1 MENITTPDYGGLQ
14 QVVSEQGVQAYLDN
28 NIKGAKFVSF
38 DNSDGR
44 KFALVDRGDGSF
56 TSLDTANVK
65 SWIHTESARRER
77 VAESTNH
84 LATFEKDLSDIGIDD
99 YMVRTGKIDEKLEQR
114 LARSGY
120 PLQRIQADL
129 AKLRGVK
136 YPHLVNEEKQ
146 PKLSASLFAGR
157 KR

>member
-1 MENITTPDYGGLQ
+1 MENNITPDFSGHQ
-14 QVVSEQGVQAYLDN
+14 QWVSEQGIQAFLDH

-38 DNSDGR
+38 DNSDNR
-44 KFALVDRGDGSF
+44 RFALIDRGDGAFSNVD
-56 TSLDTANVK
+56 TSVVK
-65 SWIHTESARRER
+65 NWIHTETARTER

-84 LATFEKDLSDIGIDD
+84 LSVFEKDLADIGIDD
-99 YMVRTGKIDEKLEQR
+99 SMVRTGKIDEKLEQR
-114 LARSGY
+114 LARNGY

-136 YPHLVNEEKQ
+136 YPHLVNEEKR
-146 PKLSASLFAGR
+146 PTLSASVYGR